1 LSQEKQEW
9 NNGAFT
15 KAIVEGM
22 RGAAARS
29 DLPAISISDLQGY
42 VSRRVRELTDRQAES
57 GDGDADHGRRLLDR
71 PTPELKDGPLRPRQT
86 LRSSPGP

>member
-1 LSQEKQEW
+1 LSLEREEW

-42 VSRRVRELTDRQAES
+42 VSRRVKELTEGKQSPVMAMPKTVEDYWIA
-57 GDGDADHGRRLLDR
+57 RRLN
-71 PTPELKDGPLRPRQT
+71 
-86 LRSSPGP
+86 